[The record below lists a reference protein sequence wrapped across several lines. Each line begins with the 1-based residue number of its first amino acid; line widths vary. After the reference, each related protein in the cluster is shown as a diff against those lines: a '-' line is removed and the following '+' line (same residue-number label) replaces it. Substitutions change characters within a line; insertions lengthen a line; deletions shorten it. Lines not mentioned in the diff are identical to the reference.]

1 MSYPENRRPA
11 AVDAAGLANIENGRA
26 GEFDSETDTQSPNE
40 NQGLAGEY
48 GSLSAPTHPDAEALW
63 PILFPLFA
71 ALIAA
76 RFDLEACFPRQ
87 SRLCGRMAS
96 ALYDQMI
103 DAELGLLRASP
114 EQRVAHAERR
124 VA

>member
-1 MSYPENRRPA
+1 MPYPENRRPA
-11 AVDAAGLANIENGRA
+11 AVNAAGLAIIEHGRQS
-26 GEFDSETDTQSPNE
+26 EFDSDTDTQSPNE
-40 NQGLAGEY
+40 NQELAGEY
-48 GSLSAPTHPDAEALW
+48 GPLGIPSHPDAEAIW
-63 PILFPLFA
+63 PVLYPLFA

-87 SRLCGRMAS
+87 SILCGRMAS
-96 ALYDQMI
+96 ALEDQMK

-124 VA
+124 TA